1 MFLMITVINYKFDL
15 FLFRMDVGNLQQITA
30 AQFGSRF
37 KSKKEVFGFL
47 TVELKAYLPSYH
59 TVSIYFLKGKC
70 LLLTMILCSDII
82 RISSISEV
90 VF

>member
-1 MFLMITVINYKFDL
+1 MFLIVAVIINKKPLDVWT
-15 FLFRMDVGNLQQITA
+15 MDVGNVQQITA

-59 TVSIYFLKGKC
+59 TVSIYFLKG
-70 LLLTMILCSDII
+70 
-82 RISSISEV
+82 EYP
-90 VF
+90 

>member
-1 MFLMITVINYKFDL
+1 MFLIVAVIINKTTLDVWT
-15 FLFRMDVGNLQQITA
+15 MEVGNVQQITA

-59 TVSIYFLKGKC
+59 TVSIYFLKG
-70 LLLTMILCSDII
+70 
-82 RISSISEV
+82 EYP
-90 VF
+90 

>member
-1 MFLMITVINYKFDL
+1 MFLIVTVIINKFDL
-15 FLFRMDVGNLQQITA
+15 FSFWMEVGNVQQITA

-59 TVSIYFLKGKC
+59 TVSIYFLKG
-70 LLLTMILCSDII
+70 
-82 RISSISEV
+82 E
-90 VF
+90 